1 MVLTPF
7 KKAVRRTAHKCL
19 EVESTQR
26 EVLFLFRML
35 GSLSGISDYLIWEF
49 MEFHWGLLLMN
60 LYSNQRLTKTF
71 NFTACFLGELIYLL
85 IYFTQGSGN
94 LENAYFHTQ
103 GMSFLNI
110 DKNKSH

>member
-60 LYSNQRLTKTF
+60 LLLKSETNQDFQFHSLFLRGTHLPLDIFHTGKWK
-71 NFTACFLGELIYLL
+71 LGECI
-85 IYFTQGSGN
+85 FP
-94 LENAYFHTQ
+94 HTRHEL
-103 GMSFLNI
+103 F
-110 DKNKSH
+110 KYR